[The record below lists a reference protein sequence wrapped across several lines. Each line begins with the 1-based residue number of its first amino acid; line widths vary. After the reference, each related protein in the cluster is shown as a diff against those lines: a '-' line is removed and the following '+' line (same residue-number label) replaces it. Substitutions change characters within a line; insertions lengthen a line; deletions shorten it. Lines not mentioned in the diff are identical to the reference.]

1 LLKQMRK
8 YKEEA
13 DVVIGINW
21 KRKKNVIEVM

>member
-1 LLKQMRK
+1 MRK

-21 KRKKNVIEVM
+21 KRKKKVVEIIWRG

>member
-21 KRKKNVIEVM
+21 KRKKKVVEII